1 MKTKTFTV
9 KTDGFAGMLY
19 EPDDESQYAVLMVF
33 GGATGMKMGALFA
46 PRFVNN
52 GIAALVISLF
62 GMEGLPEN
70 VDRLEADM
78 IEKAVLYLRDFRRIP
93 HLSIYGQSMG
103 SIFALCTA
111 IQTKAFEK
119 VILVSPSHVPFEA
132 AAKDRKTMLGHS
144 CVMWKGKELPY
155 VSPDFSKYKAGRYY
169 RTDSTDY
176 PVTGMRLAYQ
186 EAYQDKQKE
195 EAAILPLEETGADIL
210 MIAGEMDESWPS
222 AYSVKKLEERLKK
235 AQYPKQYRTILFPK
249 GSHLCGMKPDEEEN
263 RILYKLIPAI
273 GIMYR
278 TFSKYRKEN
287 LSYMEQADCEII
299 QWTKE

>member
-1 MKTKTFTV
+1 M
-9 KTDGFAGMLY
+9 
-19 EPDDESQYAVLMVF
+19 
-33 GGATGMKMGALFA
+33 
-46 PRFVNN
+46 
-52 GIAALVISLF
+52 ISLF

-249 GSHLCGMKPDEEEN
+249 GSHLCGMKPDEKDN
-263 RILYKLIPAI
+263 RLLYRLIPLI

-287 LSYMEQADCEII
+287 LSYMAQVDCEII
-299 QWTKE
+299 QWIKE